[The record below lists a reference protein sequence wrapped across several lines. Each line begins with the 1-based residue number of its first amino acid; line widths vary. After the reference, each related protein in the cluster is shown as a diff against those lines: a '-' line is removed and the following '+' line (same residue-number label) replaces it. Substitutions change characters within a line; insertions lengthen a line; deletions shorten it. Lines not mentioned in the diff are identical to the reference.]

1 MFLWKS
7 LPNFLPKLPKQQKR
21 LALFFASLCIF
32 ALAAPQLAPV
42 SAQATQAT
50 VKEILDGNQVFI
62 QNGQATRR
70 AAVNDVAGQP
80 QIVRTGNSRTALLFN
95 TGAVARLSANSLLKI
110 GQCANLR
117 RGTILINGAMNACSA
132 GITTGV
138 RGTTYL
144 LEIEDS
150 GNQKVTVLEGEVVVT
165 RNEKAIADEDN
176 QSTTQTNS
184 QTNTQTT
191 ISQPAVQPPTQKPN
205 FDLPP
210 KIKQFSFPQLPRI
223 NLPQDNP
230 QPSRPLEPLKVD
242 PANNKP
248 VLNVEQNSQN
258 NNQNNQN
265 NNSQDNQQPRQV
277 VLKTGER
284 VEVDPKG
291 ALGIIQQLSE
301 NEFVS
306 LLKGNLFDGFTS
318 QIPGI
323 DKVRSAFEGLFPG
336 ANFPISLPNLPN
348 ISLPRLPF

>member
-7 LPNFLPKLPKQQKR
+7 SSNFLPKSPKRQKR
-21 LALFFASLCIF
+21 LAMFFAGLCIF
-32 ALAAPQLAPV
+32 ALASPQLAPA

-62 QNGQATRR
+62 QNGQSTRR

-95 TGAVARLSANSLLKI
+95 TGAVARLSPNSLLRV

-117 RGTILINGAMNACSA
+117 RGTILINGAMNACTA

-144 LEIEDS
+144 LEIDESD
-150 GNQKVTVLEGEVVVT
+150 NQKVTVLEGEVVVT
-165 RNEKAIADEDN
+165 RNTGNDDN
-176 QSTTQTNS
+176 DDDDGDDDGDKKN
-184 QTNTQTT
+184 
-191 ISQPAVQPPTQKPN
+191 
-205 FDLPP
+205 
-210 KIKQFSFPQLPRI
+210 KQFNFPQLPRI
-223 NLPQDNP
+223 NLPQENP

-242 PANNKP
+242 PDRNKP
-248 VLNVEQNSQN
+248 VLNVDSSKKNNSQSNNSQN
-258 NNQNNQN
+258 NG
-265 NNSQDNQQPRQV
+265 QPRQV

-284 VEVDPKG
+284 IEIDPKG
-291 ALGIIQQLSE
+291 VLGIIQELSE
-301 NEFVS
+301 NEFVN
-306 LLKGNLFDGFTS
+306 LLKGNLFEGFTS

>member
-21 LALFFASLCIF
+21 LALFFAGLCIF

-42 SAQATQAT
+42 SAQSTQAT

-62 QNGQATRR
+62 QNRR

-144 LEIEDS
+144 LEIDDS
-150 GNQKVTVLEGEVVVT
+150 GLQKVTVLEGEVVVT
-165 RNEKAIADEDN
+165 RNVKRNEDAIDD
-176 QSTTQTNS
+176 Q
-184 QTNTQTT
+184 
-191 ISQPAVQPPTQKPN
+191 
-205 FDLPP
+205 
-210 KIKQFSFPQLPRI
+210 KIKQFNFPQLPRI
-223 NLPQDNP
+223 NLPQENP
-230 QPSRPLEPLKVD
+230 QQSRPLEPLKVA
-242 PANNKP
+242 PASDKP

-258 NNQNNQN
+258 NNQNN
-265 NNSQDNQQPRQV
+265 NSQNNQQPRQV

-301 NEFVS
+301 NEFVN

-318 QIPGI
+318 QIPGL

>member
-7 LPNFLPKLPKQQKR
+7 SSNFLPKSPKRQKR
-21 LALFFASLCIF
+21 LAMFFAGLCIF
-32 ALAAPQLAPV
+32 ALASPQLAPA

-62 QNGQATRR
+62 QNGQSTRR

-95 TGAVARLSANSLLKI
+95 TGAVARLSANSLLRV

-117 RGTILINGAMNACSA
+117 RGTILINGAMNACTA

-144 LEIEDS
+144 LEIDESD
-150 GNQKVTVLEGEVVVT
+150 NQKVTVLEGEVVVT
-165 RNEKAIADEDN
+165 RNTGNDDN
-176 QSTTQTNS
+176 DDDDGDDDGDKKN
-184 QTNTQTT
+184 
-191 ISQPAVQPPTQKPN
+191 
-205 FDLPP
+205 
-210 KIKQFSFPQLPRI
+210 KQFNFPQLPRI
-223 NLPQDNP
+223 NLPQENP

-242 PANNKP
+242 PDRNKP
-248 VLNVEQNSQN
+248 VLNVDSSKKNNSQSNNSQN
-258 NNQNNQN
+258 NG
-265 NNSQDNQQPRQV
+265 QPRQV

-284 VEVDPKG
+284 IEIDPKG
-291 ALGIIQQLSE
+291 VLGIIQELSE
-301 NEFVS
+301 NEFVN
-306 LLKGNLFDGFTS
+306 LLKGNLFEGFTS

>member
-32 ALAAPQLAPV
+32 ALAFPQLAPV

-62 QNGQATRR
+62 QNGQSTRR

-95 TGAVARLSANSLLKI
+95 TGAVARLSANSLLRV

-117 RGTILINGAMNACSA
+117 RGTILINGAMNACTA

-144 LEIEDS
+144 LEIDESD
-150 GNQKVTVLEGEVVVT
+150 NQKVTVLEGEVVVT
-165 RNEKAIADEDN
+165 RNTGNDDDDDGDDDDDKKN
-176 QSTTQTNS
+176 
-184 QTNTQTT
+184 
-191 ISQPAVQPPTQKPN
+191 
-205 FDLPP
+205 
-210 KIKQFSFPQLPRI
+210 KQFNFPQLPRI
-223 NLPQDNP
+223 NLPQENP
-230 QPSRPLEPLKVD
+230 QPSRPLEPLKVSPD
-242 PANNKP
+242 RNKP
-248 VLNVEQNSQN
+248 VLNVDNSKK
-258 NNQNNQN
+258 
-265 NNSQDNQQPRQV
+265 NNSQSNNSRNNRQSQQSRQV

-284 VEVDPKG
+284 IEIDPKG
-291 ALGIIQQLSE
+291 VLGIIQELSE
-301 NEFVS
+301 NEFVN
-306 LLKGNLFDGFTS
+306 LLKGNLFEGFTS

>member
-32 ALAAPQLAPV
+32 ALAFPQLAPV

-62 QNGQATRR
+62 QNGQSTRR

-144 LEIEDS
+144 LEIDDS
-150 GNQKVTVLEGEVVVT
+150 GLQKVTVLEGEVVVT
-165 RNEKAIADEDN
+165 RNVNGNIKGNEDAINDE
-176 QSTTQTNS
+176 
-184 QTNTQTT
+184 
-191 ISQPAVQPPTQKPN
+191 
-205 FDLPP
+205 
-210 KIKQFSFPQLPRI
+210 KIKQFNFPQIPRI
-223 NLPQDNP
+223 NLPQENP
-230 QPSRPLEPLKVD
+230 QQSRPLEPLKVE
-242 PANNKP
+242 PASNKP

-291 ALGIIQQLSE
+291 SLGIIQQLSE

-318 QIPGI
+318 QFPGI

>member
-7 LPNFLPKLPKQQKR
+7 LPNLLPKLPKQQKR

-32 ALAAPQLAPV
+32 ALAFPQLAPV
-42 SAQATQAT
+42 SAQANQAT

-62 QNGQATRR
+62 QNGQATKR
-70 AAVNDVAGQP
+70 AVVNDVAGQP

-95 TGAVARLSANSLLKI
+95 TGAVARLSANSLLRI

-144 LEIEDS
+144 LEIDDS
-150 GNQKVTVLEGEVVVT
+150 GLQKVTVLEGEVVVT
-165 RNEKAIADEDN
+165 RNVNSNIKRNEDAINDE
-176 QSTTQTNS
+176 
-184 QTNTQTT
+184 
-191 ISQPAVQPPTQKPN
+191 
-205 FDLPP
+205 
-210 KIKQFSFPQLPRI
+210 KIKQFNFPQLPRI
-223 NLPQDNP
+223 NLPQENP
-230 QPSRPLEPLKVD
+230 QQSRPLEPLKVA
-242 PANNKP
+242 PASDKP

-258 NNQNNQN
+258 NNQNN
-265 NNSQDNQQPRQV
+265 NSQNNQQPRQV

-291 ALGIIQQLSE
+291 ALGIIQRLSE
-301 NEFVS
+301 NEFVN

-318 QIPGI
+318 QIPGL

>member
-7 LPNFLPKLPKQQKR
+7 SSNFLPKSPKRQKR
-21 LALFFASLCIF
+21 LALFFAGLCIF
-32 ALAAPQLAPV
+32 ALASPQLAPA

-62 QNGQATRR
+62 QNGQSTRR

-95 TGAVARLSANSLLKI
+95 TGAVARLSPNSLLRV

-117 RGTILINGAMNACSA
+117 RGTILINGAMNACTA

-144 LEIEDS
+144 LEIDESD
-150 GNQKVTVLEGEVVVT
+150 NQKVTVLEGEVVVT
-165 RNEKAIADEDN
+165 RNTDDDDDDDDKNIRNGDDDDDDDDDEKK
-176 QSTTQTNS
+176 T
-184 QTNTQTT
+184 
-191 ISQPAVQPPTQKPN
+191 
-205 FDLPP
+205 
-210 KIKQFSFPQLPRI
+210 KQFNFPQLPRI
-223 NLPQDNP
+223 NLPQENP
-230 QPSRPLEPLKVD
+230 QPSRPLEPLKVSPD
-242 PANNKP
+242 RNKP
-248 VLNVEQNSQN
+248 VLNVDRNSKK
-258 NNQNNQN
+258 
-265 NNSQDNQQPRQV
+265 NNSQSNNSRNNRQSQQSRQV

-284 VEVDPKG
+284 IEIDPKG
-291 ALGIIQQLSE
+291 VLGIIQELSE
-301 NEFVS
+301 NEFVN
-306 LLKGNLFDGFTS
+306 LLKGNLFEGFTS

>member
-1 MFLWKS
+1 MFLWKPLQNFLS
-7 LPNFLPKLPKQQKR
+7 EFLPNFFKLPKQQKR
-21 LALFFASLCIF
+21 LALFFTGLCIF

-62 QNGQATRR
+62 QNGQASRR

-95 TGAVARLSANSLLKI
+95 TGAVARLSANSLLRI

-144 LEIEDS
+144 LEIDDA
-150 GNQKVTVLEGEVVVT
+150 GKQNVTVLEGEVVVT
-165 RNEKAIADEDN
+165 RNVKRNDDSDDDEDDN
-176 QSTTQTNS
+176 DDKKN
-184 QTNTQTT
+184 
-191 ISQPAVQPPTQKPN
+191 
-205 FDLPP
+205 
-210 KIKQFSFPQLPRI
+210 KQFSFPQLPRT

-230 QPSRPLEPLKVD
+230 QPSRPLEPLKVA

-248 VLNVEQNSQN
+248 VLNVEQNSQT
-258 NNQNNQN
+258 
-265 NNSQDNQQPRQV
+265 NNSQDNKQPRQV
-277 VLKTGER
+277 VLKAGEKL
-284 VEVDPKG
+284 EVDSKG
-291 ALGIIQQLSE
+291 VLGIIQQLSE
-301 NEFVS
+301 NEFVG
-306 LLKGNLFDGFTS
+306 LLKGNLFEGFTS

-323 DKVRSAFEGLFPG
+323 DKVRSVFEGLFPG
-336 ANFPISLPNLPN
+336 ANFPISLPKIPIPNISIPNLPN
-348 ISLPRLPF
+348 LGF

>member
-32 ALAAPQLAPV
+32 ALAFPQLAPA

-62 QNGQATRR
+62 QNGQSTRR

-95 TGAVARLSANSLLKI
+95 TGAVARLSANSLLRV

-117 RGTILINGAMNACSA
+117 RGTILINGAMNACTA

-144 LEIEDS
+144 LEIDESD
-150 GNQKVTVLEGEVVVT
+150 NQKVTVLEGEVVVT
-165 RNEKAIADEDN
+165 RNTGNDDN
-176 QSTTQTNS
+176 DDDDGDDDDDKKN
-184 QTNTQTT
+184 
-191 ISQPAVQPPTQKPN
+191 
-205 FDLPP
+205 
-210 KIKQFSFPQLPRI
+210 KQFNFPQLPRI
-223 NLPQDNP
+223 NLPQENP

-242 PANNKP
+242 PDRNKP
-248 VLNVEQNSQN
+248 VLNVDSSKKNNSQSNNSQN
-258 NNQNNQN
+258 NG
-265 NNSQDNQQPRQV
+265 QPRQV

-284 VEVDPKG
+284 IEIDPKG
-291 ALGIIQQLSE
+291 VLGIIQELSE
-301 NEFVS
+301 NEFVN
-306 LLKGNLFDGFTS
+306 LLKGNLFEGFTS

>member
-32 ALAAPQLAPV
+32 ALAFPQLAPV

-62 QNGQATRR
+62 QNRQ

-144 LEIEDS
+144 LEIDDAD
-150 GNQKVTVLEGEVVVT
+150 NQKVTVLEGEVVVT
-165 RNEKAIADEDN
+165 RNDTRNEKAIDDEK
-176 QSTTQTNS
+176 
-184 QTNTQTT
+184 
-191 ISQPAVQPPTQKPN
+191 V
-205 FDLPP
+205 
-210 KIKQFSFPQLPRI
+210 KQFNFPQLPRI

-230 QPSRPLEPLKVD
+230 QPSRPLEPLKVN
-242 PANNKP
+242 PASDKP

-258 NNQNNQN
+258 NNSQNNQQ
-265 NNSQDNQQPRQV
+265 SRQV
-277 VLKTGER
+277 VLKAGEKL
-284 VEVDPKG
+284 EVDPKG
-291 ALGIIQQLSE
+291 VLGIVQQLSE
-301 NEFVS
+301 NEFVR

-318 QIPGI
+318 QIPGL

-348 ISLPRLPF
+348 LPNISLPRLPF

>member
-1 MFLWKS
+1 
-7 LPNFLPKLPKQQKR
+7 
-21 LALFFASLCIF
+21 
-32 ALAAPQLAPV
+32 
-42 SAQATQAT
+42 
-50 VKEILDGNQVFI
+50 
-62 QNGQATRR
+62 
-70 AAVNDVAGQP
+70 
-80 QIVRTGNSRTALLFN
+80 
-95 TGAVARLSANSLLKI
+95 VARLSANSLLKI

-144 LEIEDS
+144 LEIDDS
-150 GNQKVTVLEGEVVVT
+150 GLQKVTVLEGEVVVT
-165 RNEKAIADEDN
+165 RNVNGNIKGNEDAINDE
-176 QSTTQTNS
+176 
-184 QTNTQTT
+184 
-191 ISQPAVQPPTQKPN
+191 
-205 FDLPP
+205 
-210 KIKQFSFPQLPRI
+210 KIKQFNFPQIPRI
-223 NLPQDNP
+223 NLPQENP
-230 QPSRPLEPLKVD
+230 QQSRPLEPLKVE
-242 PANNKP
+242 PASNKP

-291 ALGIIQQLSE
+291 SLGIIQQLSE

-318 QIPGI
+318 QFPGI

>member
-32 ALAAPQLAPV
+32 ALATPQLAPV

-70 AAVNDVAGQP
+70 AVVNDVAGQP

-144 LEIEDS
+144 LEIDDS
-150 GNQKVTVLEGEVVVT
+150 GLQKVTVLEGEVVVT
-165 RNEKAIADEDN
+165 RNVNGNIKGNEDAIDDE
-176 QSTTQTNS
+176 
-184 QTNTQTT
+184 
-191 ISQPAVQPPTQKPN
+191 
-205 FDLPP
+205 
-210 KIKQFSFPQLPRI
+210 KIKQFNFPQLPRI

-230 QPSRPLEPLKVD
+230 QQSRPLEPLKVA
-242 PANNKP
+242 PASDKP

-258 NNQNNQN
+258 NNQNN
-265 NNSQDNQQPRQV
+265 NSQNNQQPRQV

-301 NEFVS
+301 NEFVN

>member
-7 LPNFLPKLPKQQKR
+7 LPNLLPKLPKQQKR
-21 LALFFASLCIF
+21 LALFFAGLCIF
-32 ALAAPQLAPV
+32 VLAAPQIAPA

-62 QNGQATRR
+62 QNGQATKR
-70 AAVNDVAGQP
+70 AVVNDVAGQP

-144 LEIEDS
+144 LEIDDS
-150 GNQKVTVLEGEVVVT
+150 GLQKVTVLEGEVVVT
-165 RNEKAIADEDN
+165 RNVKRNEDTINDE
-176 QSTTQTNS
+176 
-184 QTNTQTT
+184 
-191 ISQPAVQPPTQKPN
+191 
-205 FDLPP
+205 
-210 KIKQFSFPQLPRI
+210 KIKQFNFPQLPRI

-230 QPSRPLEPLKVD
+230 QQSRPLEPLKVD
-242 PANNKP
+242 PASDKP

-258 NNQNNQN
+258 NNQNNTSQN
-265 NNSQDNQQPRQV
+265 NQQPRQV

-291 ALGIIQQLSE
+291 ALGIIQRLSE
-301 NEFVS
+301 NEFVN

>member
-7 LPNFLPKLPKQQKR
+7 LQNFSPKFPKQRKR
-21 LALFFASLCIF
+21 LALFFAGLCIF

-62 QNGQATRR
+62 QNGQSTRR

-144 LEIEDS
+144 LEIDDT
-150 GNQKVTVLEGEVVVT
+150 GKQNVTVLEGEVVVT
-165 RNEKAIADEDN
+165 RNATRNENAIDN
-176 QSTTQTNS
+176 E
-184 QTNTQTT
+184 
-191 ISQPAVQPPTQKPN
+191 
-205 FDLPP
+205 
-210 KIKQFSFPQLPRI
+210 KIKQFNFPQPSRI
-223 NLPQDNP
+223 DLPQENP

-258 NNQNNQN
+258 NNSQN
-265 NNSQDNQQPRQV
+265 NNSRNNQETRQV
-277 VLKTGER
+277 VLKSGEKL
-284 VEVDPKG
+284 EVDPKG
-291 ALGIIQQLSE
+291 VLGVVQQLSE
-301 NEFVS
+301 NEFVN
-306 LLKGNLFDGFTS
+306 LLKGNLFEGFTS

-323 DKVRSAFEGLFPG
+323 DKVRSVFEGLFPG

>member
-32 ALAAPQLAPV
+32 ALAFPQLAPV

-62 QNGQATRR
+62 QNGQATKR
-70 AAVNDVAGQP
+70 AVVNDVAGQP

-144 LEIEDS
+144 LEIDDS
-150 GNQKVTVLEGEVVVT
+150 GLQKVTVLEGEVVVT
-165 RNEKAIADEDN
+165 RNVNGNIKGNEDAINDE
-176 QSTTQTNS
+176 
-184 QTNTQTT
+184 
-191 ISQPAVQPPTQKPN
+191 
-205 FDLPP
+205 
-210 KIKQFSFPQLPRI
+210 KIKQFNFPQIPRI
-223 NLPQDNP
+223 NLPQENP
-230 QPSRPLEPLKVD
+230 QQSRPLEPLKVE
-242 PANNKP
+242 PASNKP

-291 ALGIIQQLSE
+291 SLGIIQQLSE

-318 QIPGI
+318 QFPGI